1 MTSLWGQQR
10 AGNRII
16 EALSSAIGLAIRKG
30 ILQSEGEFVSDAQR
44 TEIAVRS
51 RSEVTSANL
60 RKPEMLPPAEIAAA
74 IRKLLTEHIGLHRQ
88 EIPAMVARLL
98 GFKTTTAKLK
108 DAIDAVVA
116 RLIEQ
121 GQVSVRDDKLFPPQK
136 D

>member
-16 EALSSAIGLAIRKG
+16 GAVTGAIELAIRKG
-30 ILQSEGEFVSDAQR
+30 ILQSDGEFVSHTER
-44 TEIAVRS
+44 TEIPVRS
-51 RSEVTSANL
+51 RSEVTASNL

-74 IRKLLTEHIGLHRQ
+74 VRKLLTEHIGLHRQ
-88 EIPAMVARLL
+88 EIVGMVARLL
-98 GFKTTTAKLK
+98 GFKTTPAKLK

-116 RLIEQ
+116 RLIEE
-121 GQVSVRDDKLFPPQK
+121 GQASVRDDKLFPPQK